1 MWLFK
6 KMEDKKSFVLKEEKE
21 TKCHCCCCYN
31 NMFHSLSL
39 LLSDLQFIVRWFNLQ
54 SACCFTKPNTFSVYW
69 HILLVVGRW
78 CVSLRLSYGEWNG
91 FVATTSALGCAVGFS
106 VRFLNSWLNL
116 SWGILWFPQ
125 CVKLNILLCLRRTN
139 WLHLSQ
145 MFGSKWLLDC

>member
-1 MWLFK
+1 
-6 KMEDKKSFVLKEEKE
+6 MEDKKSFVLKEEKE

-54 SACCFTKPNTFSVYW
+54 SACCFTKQNTFSVYW
-69 HILLVVGRW
+69 HILLVVGGVMCFIEACIWGMKWVCSNDFSFR
-78 CVSLRLSYGEWNG
+78 
-91 FVATTSALGCAVGFS
+91 CAVGFS